1 MNLQNQDIFL
11 CIKDYF
17 VHFLFLLLSD
27 IVFSYGGKCM
37 KKETLK
43 IELNVINNKIGVIKV
58 GEVDYI
64 SLTDLARYKDK
75 ERTDYIIQ
83 NWMRTTNSILFL
95 GTWEYLHNENFNT
108 IEFDGFKMESGS
120 NSFVMTP
127 QKWIKQTY
135 AIGMISKSG
144 RYGGG
149 TFAHPDIA
157 FEFASWLSPEFKLY
171 LIKEFERLKQKE
183 LEQENIEWKATRL
196 LSKANYAIHTD
207 AIKEN
212 IVPILTEEQKKYIYQ
227 EEAEVLNVALFGMT
241 SKQWREHNPILSKEG
256 NIRDYADLLH
266 LVILNNLEA
275 INSELIK
282 GKIPQKERLIKLNQ
296 IARKQMMILS
306 NNQSINKLEQLQEN
320 SNKQELISVDD
331 HTSYN

>member
-17 VHFLFLLLSD
+17 VYFLFLLLSD

-37 KKETLK
+37 KKGTLK
-43 IELNVINNKIGVIKV
+43 TELNVINNKIGVIKV
-58 GEVDYI
+58 GDVDYI
-64 SLTDLARYKDK
+64 SLTDLAKYQNAK
-75 ERTDYIIQ
+75 EPSELVR
-83 NWMRTTNSILFL
+83 NWMSNRNSFEYYGL
-95 GTWEYLHNENFNT
+95 WEQINNENFNSV
-108 IEFDGFKMESGS
+108 EFHIIRTEEAPYNRFT
-120 NSFVMTP
+120 MTP
-127 QKWIKQTY
+127 KRWRDKFN
-135 AIGMISKSG
+135 AIGIIPSAGKYS
-144 RYGGG
+144 RG

-171 LIKEFERLKQKE
+171 LIKEFERLKKKE

-196 LSKANYAIHTD
+196 LSKANYAIHTNS
-207 AIKEN
+207 IKEN

-241 SKQWREHNPILSKEG
+241 SKQWREHNPNLEG